1 MNVQDVEKELN
12 ITRAN
17 IRFYER
23 EGLLSPTRKENG
35 YRDYSDEDIAQLK
48 RIIILRKLGITV
60 ADINKIFKGELSLQT
75 SIDNNIDSLYKQI
88 SKLNGAIEVCRII
101 KQKDVNLSSFPQD
114 HYWELLNQ
122 KEQNGE
128 KFNDIF
134 NDYFNFEKFIFF
146 NVFAINFD
154 KYKEKYGIKGIVII
168 LLLFCIVSG
177 LTSVMWQNSFWEGFI
192 TPIFIFIVISL
203 LFLPIYYYGKKN
215 SKIAGL
221 VLFILFVLICLI
233 FSSIALLLLYGLINT
248 IIG

>member
-23 EGLLSPTRKENG
+23 EDLLSPTRKENG
-35 YRDYSDEDIAQLK
+35 YRDYTDEDIAQLK

-60 ADINKIFKGELSLQT
+60 ADINKIFNGEISLQT

-88 SKLNGAIEVCRII
+88 SELNGAIDVCKTI
-101 KQKDVNLSSFPQD
+101 KQDDVNLNNFPQD
-114 HYWELLNQ
+114 YYWEILNQ
-122 KEQNGE
+122 KEQDGE

-154 KYKEKYGIKGIVII
+154 EYKEKYGIKGIVIL
-168 LLLFCIVSG
+168 LLLFCVVSG

-192 TPIFIFIVISL
+192 APIFIFIVISL
-203 LFLPIYYYGKKN
+203 LFLPIYYYGKKT
-215 SKIAGL
+215 S
-221 VLFILFVLICLI
+221 
-233 FSSIALLLLYGLINT
+233 
-248 IIG
+248 

>member
-35 YRDYSDEDIAQLK
+35 YRDYTDEDIAQLK
-48 RIIILRKLGITV
+48 RIIIFRKLGITV
-60 ADINKIFKGELSLQT
+60 ADINKIFNGELSLQT
-75 SIDNNIDSLYKQI
+75 SINNNIDSLYKQI
-88 SKLNGAIEVCRII
+88 SELNGAIDVCKTI
-101 KQKDVNLSSFPQD
+101 KQEDVNLKSFPQD
-114 HYWELLNQ
+114 YYWDLLNQ
-122 KEQNGE
+122 KEQSGE

-134 NDYFNFEKFIFF
+134 KDYFNFEKFIFF
-146 NVFAINFD
+146 NTFAINFD
-154 KYKEKYGIKGIVII
+154 EYKGKYGIKGIVII
-168 LLLFCIVSG
+168 LLLFCLVSG
-177 LTSVMWQNSFWEGFI
+177 LTSIMWQNSFWQGFI
-192 TPIFIFIVISL
+192 SPIFIFIVISL

-221 VLFILFVLICLI
+221 ILFILFILVCLI
-233 FSSIALLLLYGLINT
+233 FGSIVLLLLYGLIQT